1 MIKILSKLEIEG
13 CLLNIL
19 KAIYEKPTMS
29 IILNVERLESCSSSK
44 VRNKTRM
51 PICTTAV
58 QHSTGSSS
66 QNILAGGRL
75 ERKK

>member
-1 MIKILSKLEIEG
+1 MIKILSKLEIKG
-13 CLLNIL
+13 CFLNIL

-29 IILNVERLESCSSSK
+29 IILNVERLESCSSK

-58 QHSTGSSS
+58 RHSTGSSS
-66 QNILAGGRL
+66 QNIWAGGRL